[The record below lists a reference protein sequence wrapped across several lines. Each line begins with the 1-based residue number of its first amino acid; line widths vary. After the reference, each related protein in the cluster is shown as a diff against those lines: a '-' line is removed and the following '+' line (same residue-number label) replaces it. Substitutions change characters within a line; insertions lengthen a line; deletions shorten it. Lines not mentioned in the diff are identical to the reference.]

1 MLTLLFLL
9 SSESPVPG
17 LAVACLNLIVALGL
31 VCVSLLLG
39 ISISLLTLLHALATG
54 EAQSTRPRADR
65 RALA

>member
-9 SSESPVPG
+9 SSENPVPG
-17 LAVACLNLIVALGL
+17 LAVVCLNLIVALAL

-39 ISISLLTLLHALATG
+39 STISLLALLHALATG
-54 EAQSTRPRADR
+54 EAQSTRLRADR